1 MNIKVLYILFI
12 LVIIVNINDVEKFD
26 ELVVSSKEVEELNI
40 NISVEKVNELHD
52 LLNYIKFGNNKPKLL
67 NDIPDEL
74 QNLDIYNSIL
84 YEMYIE
90 DYLDNYLVNRFN
102 INKYLKVKYKYTNYY
117 DKLYESIEELKNNID
132 NLDKFIFLKNSDNL
146 IINLNDKINEVEVNN
161 FNKLYRDDIKNYF
174 DNVFKNL
181 GLDDYFIYEL
191 VDLNNDNI
199 VDIMDTLDMVIE
211 NEFNLFNN
219 FLES

>member
-161 FNKLYRDDIKNYF
+161 FNKF
-174 DNVFKNL
+174 F
-181 GLDDYFIYEL
+181 
-191 VDLNNDNI
+191 LNN
-199 VDIMDTLDMVIE
+199 LD
-211 NEFNLFNN
+211 
-219 FLES
+219 